1 MTTLTE
7 QAIIDREKASRDA
20 AKKRKIGKYA
30 KGAFDLDEY
39 IEDDEAEAAE
49 TGKPKAKKS

>member
-30 KGAFDLDEY
+30 KDAFDLDEY
-39 IEDDEAEAAE
+39 IEDDEAADA
-49 TGKPKAKKS
+49 GKAKAKK